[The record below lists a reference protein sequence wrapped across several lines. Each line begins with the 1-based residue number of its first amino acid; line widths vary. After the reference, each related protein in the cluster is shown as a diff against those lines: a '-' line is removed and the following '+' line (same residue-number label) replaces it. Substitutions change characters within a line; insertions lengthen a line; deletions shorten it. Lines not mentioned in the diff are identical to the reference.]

1 MQLTVSR
8 KILCYTKYSFDE
20 TRLYTMTR
28 LLITVTLSAIIFSGC
43 SSGKKIIK
51 FATVPDETYANP
63 NLKQFFKENRNPNI
77 VLRVPNNND
86 KATSNT
92 STNRNNDVL
101 YNTIEK
107 EFLKENFSVRDR
119 GLFNELLSKSATS
132 DYSKIKELTNT
143 DIILE
148 VVSINP
154 SVLYTTNKVTT
165 VTSKKEI
172 EKIGSID
179 YKDKGASVEYKVILV
194 KNNEIAGT
202 YKYNFKP
209 CLGGCELTTFKFTGK
224 NNSLKPVLRE
234 TVEINTLEE
243 FLKMTTKRL
252 ISSFRQ

>member
-1 MQLTVSR
+1 MTKLLLSVM
-8 KILCYTKYSFDE
+8 IL
-20 TRLYTMTR
+20 
-28 LLITVTLSAIIFSGC
+28 AIFFTGC
-43 SSGKKIIK
+43 SSGKKTIK

-107 EFLKENFSVRDR
+107 ELLRENFSVRDR
-119 GLFNELLSKSATS
+119 GLFNELLSKSSTS
-132 DYSKIKELTNT
+132 DYLKIKELTNT

-148 VVSINP
+148 VVSIDP

-165 VTSKKEI
+165 VTSKKEVENI
-172 EKIGSID
+172 RNVD
-179 YKDKGASVEYKVILV
+179 YKEKGASVEYKVILV

-202 YKYNFKP
+202 YKFNYKP
-209 CLGGCELTTFKFTGK
+209 CPNGCELTTFKFTGK
-224 NNSLKPVLRE
+224 RSSLNLC
-234 TVEINTLEE
+234 
-243 FLKMTTKRL
+243 
-252 ISSFRQ
+252 

>member
-1 MQLTVSR
+1 
-8 KILCYTKYSFDE
+8 
-20 TRLYTMTR
+20 MTR
-28 LLITVTLSAIIFSGC
+28 LLLSATILAIILTGC

-51 FATVPDETYANP
+51 FATIPDETYANP

-107 EFLKENFSVRDR
+107 ELLKENFSVRDR

-148 VVSINP
+148 VVSIDP

-165 VTSKKEI
+165 VTSKKEV
-172 EKIGSID
+172 ENIGNVN
-179 YKDKGASVEYKVILV
+179 YKEKGASVEYKVILV

-202 YKYNFKP
+202 YKYNYKP
-209 CLGGCELTTFKFTGK
+209 CPSGCELLTFKFTGK
-224 NNSLKPVLRE
+224 KSSLKPVLRE
-234 TVEINTLEE
+234 TVEINTMEE
-243 FLKMTTKRL
+243 FLKITTKQL
-252 ISSFRQ
+252 INSFRQ

>member
-1 MQLTVSR
+1 M
-8 KILCYTKYSFDE
+8 I
-20 TRLYTMTR
+20 R
-28 LLITVTLSAIIFSGC
+28 LLLSATILLSILTGC

-51 FATVPDETYANP
+51 FTTVPNETYANP
-63 NLKQFFKENRNPNI
+63 NLKQFFKDNHNPNI

-92 STNRNNDVL
+92 STNRNNDIL

-119 GLFNELLSKSATS
+119 GLFNELLSKSSTS

-143 DIILE
+143 DLILE
-148 VVSINP
+148 VVSIDP

-165 VTSKKEI
+165 VTSKKET
-172 EKIGSID
+172 EKIGDID
-179 YKDKGASVEYKVILV
+179 YKEKGASVEYKVILV

-202 YKYNFKP
+202 YKFNYKP
-209 CLGGCELTTFKFTGK
+209 CPNGCELTSFKFTGK
-224 NNSLKPVLRE
+224 KRSRKPVLRE
-234 TVEINTLEE
+234 TVEINTMEE
-243 FLKMTTKRL
+243 FLKLTTRQL